1 MPLPLLEPPPEPLP
15 EPLTPY
21 CCNVASASSSAS
33 FWFVF
38 CIFSSKS
45 SSFEVSSPFESAS
58 LIKTEMS
65 SNKAFKVS
73 VSVITSSVIFKSTCS
88 A

>member
-1 MPLPLLEPPPEPLP
+1 MPLPLPEPLP
-15 EPLTPY
+15 EPPVVY
-21 CCNVASASSSAS
+21 CSSVEFAASSASS
-33 FWFVF
+33 WFVF

-65 SNKAFKVS
+65 SNKVFKVS
-73 VSVITSSVIFKSTCS
+73 VSVITSSVIFNSTCS